1 MPHRSILFLAAA
13 SIVLLGAGSAPA
25 GPYYL
30 TDLGAL
36 AGSTNPT
43 SYALAVNDYG
53 VVVGTS
59 STSKSSTKFTTATIY
74 TPGSGGWTDIGS
86 SFKGLLGITSA
97 GTFANAINDAGQVAG
112 YLYEATPV
120 NNTDSF
126 IYNTATQAYTD
137 MAAQPGV
144 CNGWQVQCGE
154 NMLECHCRR
163 RTSTPAASTAAGRS
177 SGNTPTRPASPTCS
191 SGTAARRLRRSPPL
205 PPPPARRWRQR
216 DQQQRRGRGELCD

>member
-144 CNGWQVQCGE
+144 CNGAQVQCGE
-154 NMLECHCRR
+154 NMWNATVVEYEYPG
-163 RTSTPAASTAAGRS
+163 SINS
-177 SGNTPTRPASPTCS
+177 SGQIGGEYYQHGRRLPARS
-191 SGTAARRLRRSPPL
+191 SGTATRRLR
-205 PPPPARRWRQR
+205 
-216 DQQQRRGRGELCD
+216 